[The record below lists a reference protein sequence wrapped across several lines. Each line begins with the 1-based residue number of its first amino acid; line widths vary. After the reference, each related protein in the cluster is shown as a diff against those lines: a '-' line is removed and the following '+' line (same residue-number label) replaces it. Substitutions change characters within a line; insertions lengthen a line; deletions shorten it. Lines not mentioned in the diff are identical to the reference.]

1 MLGQPVAW
9 VNNQFRQY
17 TFDVSEIMASNDGT
31 SGNNLT
37 INFEA
42 ASAYGFNVST
52 RPDME
57 FFPEGVSVVSL
68 INTICLLSIRC
79 SFVIV

>member
-17 TFDVSEIMASNDGT
+17 TFDVSGILASNDVIGDR
-31 SGNNLT
+31 NLT
-37 INFEA
+37 LNFEA
-42 ASAYGFNVST
+42 ASTYGFNVST

-57 FFPEGVSVVSL
+57 FFPEGVSVVSAA
-68 INTICLLSIRC
+68 NSGSIYR
-79 SFVIV
+79 SRT